1 MVRFRESALK
11 PTFEVMS
18 HFIDVILPIPVERA
32 FTYRVSEAEYNFI
45 MPGMRVAVP
54 FGKSKIYAGIVK
66 KAHLTAP
73 TVYEAKEIEH
83 ILDETP
89 LVTEDQLKLWTWIA
103 SYYMCTE
110 GEVMRA
116 ALPSAFLLESETIL
130 RINPEATIQDE
141 SLKDDE
147 FLIYEALQHQSELK
161 IQEVM
166 EILGKRTVLPPIKR
180 LLEKGALSLQ
190 QELYEQ
196 YKPKLVKYVR
206 LAAVYEDEAAF
217 NLLMEEL
224 SRAPKQR
231 QVLLQFFT
239 LRAQSEKPIKALE
252 LQKLTGASS
261 SLLNA
266 LVEKGVFERYETRQ
280 DRIGFEGAT
289 TGTKTL
295 NEYQEVALDEI
306 KSAFQTKDVC
316 VLHGV
321 TASGKTEIYVSL
333 IEEMLESKQQVLY
346 LLPEIALTTQLIGR
360 LQAYFGEKVA
370 VFHSKYSVNERVE
383 VWNNVLAKLD
393 KAQIIIGARS
403 AMLLPFRNLGF
414 IVVDEEHESSFKQFD
429 PAPRYHARDT
439 AIVLGSMFKAKV
451 LLGSATPALETVYNG
466 INDKYGYVQLKQR
479 HGEILM
485 PDISL
490 VDIKEKQRKREMT
503 GHFSDTLLRAITDA
517 LALGEQVILFQN
529 RRGFSPI
536 LECTTCGHAPQCPN
550 CDVSLTYHKYKSQ
563 LRCHYC
569 SHHIAMQLK
578 CMACGSS
585 ELTTK
590 GFGTEQIEVELK
602 ELYPDKSIARMDS
615 DTTRGKYGFEKI
627 ITAFEQEEIDI
638 LVGTQMLTKG
648 LDFRNVSLV
657 GIMNADS
664 MLNIPDFRAF
674 ERSYQLIA
682 QVSGRAGRTEKQGKV
697 LVQTYNPYHQILQ
710 QVSANKFMA
719 MFEEQLED
727 RRNFKYPPFYRLI
740 RITLKH
746 RDYQKIEES
755 SIWLAQALRQ
765 VLGAAAV
772 LGPET
777 PAVARVRNQYR
788 RNILIKLSRKQ
799 NATQVKEAISR
810 VKTSFMAIPQFRSV
824 RLIMDVD
831 CY

>member
-45 MPGMRVAVP
+45 LPGMRVAVP

-89 LVTEDQLKLWTWIA
+89 LVTEDQLKLWSWIA

-130 RINPEATIQDE
+130 RVNPEATIQDA

-206 LAAVYEDEAAF
+206 LAEVYEDEAAF
-217 NLLMEEL
+217 TLLMEEL

-239 LRAQSEKPIKALE
+239 LRAKSEKPIKALE
-252 LQKLTGASS
+252 LQKTTGASS
-261 SLLNA
+261 SLLNT
-266 LVEKGVFERYETRQ
+266 LVEKGVFERYEKRQ
-280 DRIGFEGAT
+280 DRIAFEGAT
-289 TGTKTL
+289 TTTKTL
-295 NEYQEVALDEI
+295 NEYQQVALDEI
-306 KSAFQTKDVC
+306 KNAFKTKDVC

-333 IEEMLESKQQVLY
+333 IEEMLKGGQQVLY

-403 AMLLPFRNLGF
+403 AVLLPFRNLGF

-451 LLGSATPALETVYNG
+451 LLGSATPAIETVYNG

-479 HGEILM
+479 HGDILM
-485 PDISL
+485 PDINL

-578 CMACGSS
+578 CMACGGS

-602 ELYPDKSIARMDS
+602 ELYPERSIARMDS

-746 RDYQKIEES
+746 REYQKIEES
-755 SIWLAQALRQ
+755 SVWLAQALRQ

-799 NATQVKEAISR
+799 NATQVKDAISR

>member
-1 MVRFRESALK
+1 
-11 PTFEVMS
+11 MS

-32 FTYRVSEAEYNFI
+32 FTYRVSEAEYNFLS
-45 MPGMRVAVP
+45 PGMRVAVP
-54 FGKSKIYAGIVK
+54 FGKSKVYAGIVK
-66 KAHLTAP
+66 NIHLTAP

-89 LVTEDQLKLWTWIA
+89 IVTKDQLKLWTWIA

-116 ALPSAFLLESETIL
+116 ALPSAFLLESETII
-130 RINPEATIQDE
+130 RINPDIVIEDTA
-141 SLKDDE
+141 LKDDE

-166 EILGKRTVLPPIKR
+166 EILGKRSVLPPVKR

-206 LAAVYEDEAAF
+206 LVETYEDETAF
-217 NLLMEEL
+217 NLLMEDL

-231 QVLLQFFT
+231 EVLLQYFSM
-239 LRAQSEKPIKALE
+239 RAQSQKPIKALE
-252 LQKLTGASS
+252 LQKQAGTSS
-261 SLLNA
+261 ALLNN
-266 LVEKGVFERYETRQ
+266 LVEKGVFERYEKRQ
-280 DRIGFEGAT
+280 DRIAFEGAT
-289 TGTKTL
+289 TGIKNL
-295 NEYQEVALDEI
+295 NPYQKVALDEI
-306 KSAFQTKDVC
+306 KSAFKTKDVC

-333 IEEMLESKQQVLY
+333 IEELLASGQQILY

-403 AMLLPFRNLGF
+403 AVLLPFRDLGF
-414 IVVDEEHESSFKQFD
+414 IIVDEEHESSFKQFD

-439 AIVLGSMFKAKV
+439 AIVLGSMFQAKV
-451 LLGSATPALETVYNG
+451 LLGSATPAIETVYNG
-466 INDKYGYVQLKQR
+466 MNTKYGYVQLKQR
-479 HGEILM
+479 HGNILM
-485 PDISL
+485 PDINL

-517 LALGEQVILFQN
+517 LDAGEQVILFQN

-602 ELYPDKSIARMDS
+602 ELYPERAISRMDS

-657 GIMNADS
+657 GILNADS

-719 MFEEQLED
+719 MYEEQLED
-727 RRNFKYPPFYRLI
+727 RRTFKYPPFYRLI

-746 RDYQKIEES
+746 RDYQKIEDS
-755 SIWLAQALRQ
+755 SVWLAQALRQ

-777 PAVARVRNQYR
+777 PSVARVRNQYR
-788 RNILIKLSRKQ
+788 RNVLIKLSRKQ
-799 NATQVKEAISR
+799 NATQVKEAIGR

-824 RLIMDVD
+824 RLILDVD

>member
-32 FTYRVSEAEYNFI
+32 FTYRVSVAEYNFI
-45 MPGMRVAVP
+45 LPGMRVAVP

-66 KAHLTAP
+66 QTHLTAP

-89 LVTEDQLKLWTWIA
+89 LVTEDQLKLWSWIA

-116 ALPSAFLLESETIL
+116 SLPSAFLLESETIL
-130 RINPEATIQDE
+130 RVNPEAIIQDE

-206 LAAVYEDEAAF
+206 LAAIYEDEAAF

-252 LQKLTGASS
+252 LQKITGASS

-266 LVEKGVFERYETRQ
+266 LVEKGVFERYEKRQ
-280 DRIGFEGAT
+280 DRIDFEGAT

-295 NEYQEVALDEI
+295 NDYQQVALDEI
-306 KSAFQTKDVC
+306 KSAFKTKDVC

-333 IEEMLESKQQVLY
+333 IEEMLESKQQLLY

-403 AMLLPFRNLGF
+403 AVLLPFRNLGF

-451 LLGSATPALETVYNG
+451 LLGSATPAIETVYNG

-479 HGEILM
+479 HGDILM
-485 PDISL
+485 PDINL
-490 VDIKEKQRKREMT
+490 VDIKEKLRKREMT

-602 ELYPDKSIARMDS
+602 ELYPEKSIARMDS

-627 ITAFEQEEIDI
+627 ITAFEQEEVDI

-682 QVSGRAGRTEKQGKV
+682 QVSGRAGRTQKQGKV

-755 SIWLAQALRQ
+755 SVWLAQALRQ

-799 NATQVKEAISR
+799 NATQVKDAISR